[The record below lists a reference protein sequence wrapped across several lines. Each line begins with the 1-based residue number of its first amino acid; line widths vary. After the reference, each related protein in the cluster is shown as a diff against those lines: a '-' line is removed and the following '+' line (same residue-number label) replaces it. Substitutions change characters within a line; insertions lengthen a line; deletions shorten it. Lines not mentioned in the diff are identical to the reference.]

1 MAQRRVTLA
10 LGGGGA
16 RGVAHL
22 GVIEE
27 VLRAGWDVGR
37 VIGISI
43 GSLAG
48 AMFAFDPD
56 IDVVQRR
63 ALDFLLSP
71 EFSQRQQDLMRA
83 RPRDEAALG
92 GLFAWYHSVADYL
105 QAHQKLTRA
114 ITRRSLLSGA
124 LLEEVCDHL
133 LPDADIAD
141 AVVPLGV
148 VAVDLLTGEPVV
160 LERGPLRTAVRASA
174 SLPGIF
180 PPVEFDGRLL
190 CDLGVVASLPA
201 RIARQGEACPVIAV
215 DVASRLRPVECA
227 TALDVLMRMMEI
239 GEWMF
244 REELRA
250 AADLL
255 IAPEVGHIHWADF
268 SQSASLI
275 QIGREAARDA
285 LRDFRPQS
293 RWFRRL
299 WTFGRGGAQPGRRRN

>member
-1 MAQRRVTLA
+1 MSHRRVTLA

-27 VLRAGWDVGR
+27 VLRSGWDVGR

-71 EFSQRQQDLMRA
+71 EFSRKQRELIQA
-83 RPRDEAALG
+83 RPLDAAAPG
-92 GLFAWYHSVADYL
+92 GFFAWYHSVVEYL

-141 AVVPLGV
+141 AAIPLGV
-148 VAVDLLTGEPVV
+148 VAVDLQTGEPVV
-160 LERGPLRTAVRASA
+160 LERGPLRTAVQASA

-180 PPVEFDGRLL
+180 PPVRFDGRLL

-201 RIARQGEACPVIAV
+201 RIARRMEPCPIIAV
-215 DVASRLRPVECA
+215 DVASRLKPVECT
-227 TALDVLMRMMEI
+227 TALDVLMRMIEI

-244 REELRA
+244 RDELRK

-255 IAPEVGHIHWADF
+255 IEPDVGDIHWADF
-268 SQSASLI
+268 SQSAALI
-275 QIGREAARDA
+275 QIGCDAARDA
-285 LRDFRPQS
+285 LRDFRPGS
-293 RWFRRL
+293 RWYQRL
-299 WTFGRGGAQPGRRRN
+299 WTLGIGAARSRRDA

>member
-37 VIGISI
+37 VFGISI

-48 AMFAFDPD
+48 AMYAFDPE

-63 ALDFLLSP
+63 ALDYLLSA
-71 EFSQRQQDLMRA
+71 EFAERQRDLLQA
-83 RPRDEAALG
+83 KPLDADAPG
-92 GLFAWYHSVADYL
+92 GMFAWYHSVVEYL

-114 ITRRSLLSGA
+114 ITRRSLLPGA
-124 LLEEVCDHL
+124 LLEEVCQHL

-141 AVVPLGV
+141 AVIPLGV
-148 VAVDLLTGEPVV
+148 VAVDLHSGEPVV
-160 LERGPLRTAVRASA
+160 LERGPLRIAVQASA

-180 PPVEFDGRLL
+180 PPVELDGRLL

-201 RIARQGEACPVIAV
+201 RMARQMEALPVIAV
-215 DVASRLRPVECA
+215 DVASPLKPVQCA

-244 REELRA
+244 RDELRR
-250 AADLL
+250 AADVV
-255 IAPEVGHIHWADF
+255 IEPDVGDIHWADF
-268 SQSASLI
+268 SKSASLVE
-275 QIGREAARDA
+275 IGRTAAREV
-285 LRDFRPQS
+285 LRDFRPNSSWYQ
-293 RWFRRL
+293 RIWPL
-299 WTFGRGGAQPGRRRN
+299 GRGTVR

>member
-1 MAQRRVTLA
+1 
-10 LGGGGA
+10 
-16 RGVAHL
+16 
-22 GVIEE
+22 VIEE
-27 VLRAGWDVGR
+27 VLRSGWVVGR

-48 AMFAFDPD
+48 AMFAFDPQ
-56 IDVVQRR
+56 IDVVQQR
-63 ALDFLLSP
+63 ALDYLLSP
-71 EFSQRQQDLMRA
+71 EFSGRQQEMLRA
-83 RPRDEAALG
+83 RPLDDAAPG
-92 GLFAWYHSVADYL
+92 GLFTWYHSIVEYL
-105 QAHQKLTRA
+105 QAHHKLTRA

-141 AVVPLGV
+141 AEIPLGV
-148 VAVDLLTGEPVV
+148 VAVDLQTGEPVV

-180 PPVEFDGRLL
+180 PPVPIDGRLL

-201 RIARQGEACPVIAV
+201 RIARKIEPGPVIAV
-215 DVASRLRPVECA
+215 DVASRLKPVDCV

-244 REELRA
+244 RDELRA
-250 AADLL
+250 AADVL
-255 IAPEVGHIHWADF
+255 IEPDVGDIHWADF

-275 QIGREAARDA
+275 RIGREAARDV
-285 LRDFRPQS
+285 LRDFRPQN

-299 WTFGRGGAQPGRRRN
+299 WTLTRGDPAQRRERT